1 LLLIQ
6 ADAPM
11 NISLGGYFEGGAAV
25 AEALCLLA
33 DEVPPLL
40 NKLCGGGRNWA

>member
-6 ADAPM
+6 ADALM
-11 NISLGGYFEGGAAV
+11 NISLGGYFEGGAA
-25 AEALCLLA
+25 AAALCLVA

-40 NKLCGGGRNWA
+40 NNLCAGGRNWA